1 MINKLQNHKWKILT
15 VIFFISVSVLFTSNY
30 IYERKNDYAETSYD
44 WAEDYFYNRVQELVG
59 AEKYKEISEYYKNS
73 RPNEFLGCEDYLF
86 EPKSESANDLE
97 ISRLMEE
104 KKYEE
109 VIAMGDK
116 YLSDS
121 GVWYCDPYFWTQ
133 RAKAF
138 LSLNNCLQAEVEA
151 AHAFAIAPSD
161 NGNDEPEKELY
172 FSIHNSSVCKK

>member
-1 MINKLQNHKWKILT
+1 MEKFTKYSWWLLIVFFLLLALWVYINFNDKLIKLNQEIT
-15 VIFFISVSVLFTSNY
+15 YTP
-30 IYERKNDYAETSYD
+30 E
-44 WAEDYFYNRVQELVG
+44 WAKQYFNSRVEELVG
-59 AEKYKEISEYYKNS
+59 DTEYKDIIRNYTDKYPK
-73 RPNEFLGCEDYLF
+73 EFLGCEDYLF